1 MATGLRIDDEMT
13 MFDAIRLGWGMR
25 GKTPEALDITD
36 HLSGDRNGS
45 GAVLILDQDG
55 AAPVLDQVR

>member
-36 HLSGDRNGS
+36 FLAGDRNES
-45 GAVLILDQDG
+45 GAVLVLDQ
-55 AAPVLDQVR
+55 AAAASVLDQVR